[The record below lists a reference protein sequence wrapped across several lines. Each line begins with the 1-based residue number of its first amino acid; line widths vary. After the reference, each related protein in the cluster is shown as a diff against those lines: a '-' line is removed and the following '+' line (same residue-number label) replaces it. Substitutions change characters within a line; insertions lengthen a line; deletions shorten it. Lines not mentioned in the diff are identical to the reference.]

1 MARQYFAAWLAAM
14 VQVWAG
20 VVPAAEPAASGND
33 AAADLSMFEATVTA
47 SRRREVVIES
57 PRAVSVLHRDEMDRR
72 LTRTTPEAL
81 IEEPGVF
88 VQRTNYGGG
97 APFVRG
103 QFGNRILLLVDG
115 IRLNNSTFRA
125 GPNQYLNTVDRCSP
139 SASRWCAG
147 PARPCTART

>member
-20 VVPAAEPAASGND
+20 VVPAAEPAASGDD
-33 AAADLSMFEATVTA
+33 AAVDLSMFEATVTA
-47 SRRREVVIES
+47 SRRREVAIES

-88 VQRTNYGGG
+88 VQRTYYGGG
-97 APFVRG
+97 APSLSLHSEL
-103 QFGNRILLLVDG
+103 RIGATRVELPADDCPG
-115 IRLNNSTFRA
+115 TPDWTTF
-125 GPNQYLNTVDRCSP
+125 
-139 SASRWCAG
+139 
-147 PARPCTART
+147 